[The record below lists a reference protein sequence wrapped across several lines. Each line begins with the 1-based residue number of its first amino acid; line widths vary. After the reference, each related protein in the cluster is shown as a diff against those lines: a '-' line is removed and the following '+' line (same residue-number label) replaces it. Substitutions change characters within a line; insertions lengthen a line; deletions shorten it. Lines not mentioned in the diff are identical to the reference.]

1 MSVQMVFQSNV
12 ADFDAWKMVF
22 DENRSLRVR
31 HGATGHRVYRGVD
44 DPTAVMV
51 VTTFASAEGAAAFA
65 TDPALKEAM
74 ERAGVT
80 SAPSMAKYAEA
91 DVIAY

>member
-1 MSVQMVFQSNV
+1 MVLQSNV
-12 ADFDAWKMVF
+12 ADFDAWKVVF
-22 DENRSLRVR
+22 DENRALREK

-65 TDPALKEAM
+65 IDPALKAAI

-80 SAPSMAKYAEA
+80 SAPSMAKYSEA
-91 DVIAY
+91 DVTAY

>member
-1 MSVQMVFQSNV
+1 MSVQMVVQSNV
-12 ADFDAWKMVF
+12 ADFDAWKVVF
-22 DENRSLRVR
+22 DENRALREK
-31 HGATGHRVYRGVD
+31 HGATGHRIYRGVD

-74 ERAGVT
+74 ERSGIT
-80 SAPSMAKYAEA
+80 SAPSMAEYSEA
-91 DVIAY
+91 DATSY

>member
-12 ADFDAWKMVF
+12 ADFDAWKVVF
-22 DENRSLRVR
+22 DENRGLRQK

-44 DPTAVMV
+44 DPTAVMI

-74 ERAGVT
+74 ERSGVT
-80 SAPSMAKYAEA
+80 SARSMAKYSEA
-91 DVIAY
+91 DVTAY

>member
-1 MSVQMVFQSNV
+1 MSVQMVVQSSV
-12 ADFDAWKMVF
+12 ADFDAWKVVF
-22 DENRSLRVR
+22 DGNRALREK

-44 DPTAVMV
+44 DPTAVIV

-65 TDPALKEAM
+65 SDPALKEAM

-80 SAPSMAKYAEA
+80 SAPSMAQYSEA
-91 DVIAY
+91 DVTAY